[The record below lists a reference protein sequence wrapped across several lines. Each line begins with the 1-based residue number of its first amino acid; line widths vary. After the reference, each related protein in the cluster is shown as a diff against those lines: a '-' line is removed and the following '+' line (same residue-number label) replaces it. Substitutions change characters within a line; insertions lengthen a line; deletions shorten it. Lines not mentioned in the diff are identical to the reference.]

1 MAADHDDRPAPTAPR
16 RTDGVAPA
24 GWPTDGATPARRAA
38 DAVRSLL
45 RVMVHSA
52 APTALIDDVAEH
64 ATRLAAAL
72 APHARSSRYED
83 TPGATVRPGD
93 NTAIMETHTVVG
105 PANPMAP
112 PLVLERFADRVV
124 GRVRYTLQY
133 EGPPGMLH
141 GGYLGTAFDYVLAAA
156 SSLSGQLCMTASMTV
171 NYRAATPL
179 NTNLEFE
186 ARVDRVE
193 GRKVFTVATCT
204 TPDGTVTADAS
215 GLFVAVDASRY
226 QFQGGDDRP
235 G

>member
-1 MAADHDDRPAPTAPR
+1 MAAEYDDPPAPARSDGAAP
-16 RTDGVAPA
+16 V

-38 DAVRSLL
+38 DAVRSLM
-45 RVMVHSA
+45 RTMVHSA
-52 APTALIDDVAEH
+52 APAGLIEEIADE
-64 ATRLAAAL
+64 ATRLAAEL
-72 APHARSSRYED
+72 APHARTSRYED
-83 TPGATVRPGD
+83 TPGATVRSGD

-179 NTNLEFE
+179 NTDLLLE
-186 ARVDRVE
+186 ARVERVE
-193 GRKVFTVATCT
+193 GRKVFTIATCVT
-204 TPDGTVTADAS
+204 SDGSVTADAT
-215 GLFVAVDASRY
+215 GLFIAVDPSRY
-226 QFQGGDDRP
+226 QFEGRIRT
-235 G
+235 